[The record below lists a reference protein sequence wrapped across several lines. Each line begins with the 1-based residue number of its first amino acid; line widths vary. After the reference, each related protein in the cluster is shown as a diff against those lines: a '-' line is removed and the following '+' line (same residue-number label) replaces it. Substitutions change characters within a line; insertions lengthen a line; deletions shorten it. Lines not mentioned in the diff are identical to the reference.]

1 MSVRAEGQ
9 GRAPA
14 RMHAV
19 LTPMVHSDVTVNRDL
34 LHANLTCVYALGLN
48 SSAAHTL
55 SLMYIHKFDMPPLIH
70 VIKCS
75 ITAEHYE
82 HLPTC
87 LLPRVLFII
96 FLFGKLIINF
106 LNINMLCCFYC
117 ILLFISLLICLHPF
131 EIVFVVV
138 LEEGLSLDEM
148 SFNLNG
154 LFFIILQLSTLW
166 LTLL

>member
-1 MSVRAEGQ
+1 MSARAEGQ

-19 LTPMVHSDVTVNRDL
+19 STPMVHSDVTVNRDL
-34 LHANLTCVYALGLN
+34 LHANLTCVYVRGLN

-82 HLPTC
+82 HLPTFHFLMSC
-87 LLPRVLFII
+87 LSF
-96 FLFGKLIINF
+96 FYFGNE
-106 LNINMLCCFYC
+106 
-117 ILLFISLLICLHPF
+117 SLT
-131 EIVFVVV
+131 
-138 LEEGLSLDEM
+138 S
-148 SFNLNG
+148 
-154 LFFIILQLSTLW
+154 
-166 LTLL
+166 